1 MWHIS
6 FMGNKKNQEFKND
19 VLPKNSKK
27 ITNNSFWINGKFFS
41 FILIA
46 TIISLTFYNFFT
58 HPIKNHS
65 TIELI
70 LCIII
75 GIIFL
80 IPIFIVHEILHA
92 IWFPKKAKKE
102 LWYEINRNS
111 LFLFSFQIYSNC
123 PLKRNRFLLML
134 LFPNII
140 LALIPLFLWY
150 CGIVFFSPF
159 ISRIIGSLLTILFTC
174 GASDYSLFFD
184 TILCTKK
191 EDNIIIFK
199 NEFYSSWLFARNS
212 TANRIKCTTYI
223 TNCTISL
230 KIRIYTTAPPHGWS
244 FCTIMILETMSLIL
258 WKEPKNYGRKIQS
271 ETVPAANGS
280 GNFS

>member
-46 TIISLTFYNFFT
+46 TIISFTFYNFFT

-65 TIELI
+65 IIELI

-80 IPIFIVHEILHA
+80 IPIFLVHEILHA

-123 PLKRNRFLLML
+123 PLKRNRFL
-134 LFPNII
+134 
-140 LALIPLFLWY
+140 
-150 CGIVFFSPF
+150 SPF

-184 TILCTKK
+184 TVLCTKK

-199 NEFYSSWLFARNS
+199 NEFYSSN
-212 TANRIKCTTYI
+212 TT
-223 TNCTISL
+223 
-230 KIRIYTTAPPHGWS
+230 
-244 FCTIMILETMSLIL
+244 
-258 WKEPKNYGRKIQS
+258 
-271 ETVPAANGS
+271 
-280 GNFS
+280 